1 MSWVSRLGCKGGS
14 FLLPEDLS
22 PNSLR
27 AQPAREPYADH
38 LKLVLTWGLLIS
50 MSTTRKLPKELRLS
64 TQVAVYYKIP

>member
-27 AQPAREPYADH
+27 AQPSREPYADH
-38 LKLVLTWGLLIS
+38 LELALT
-50 MSTTRKLPKELRLS
+50 
-64 TQVAVYYKIP
+64 